1 MGSASNVFD
10 RKHDLAMQK
19 KKIFLTVGFTI
30 FFSLL
35 LFLMY
40 NIIEKV
46 AAKKEVQA
54 KIQTLPIGVPLF
66 TLDSTYYQLQR
77 NRTVVLI
84 YFNSECQH
92 CQYELGEIQ
101 KNVPAFADTEIV
113 FMSSEN
119 LSVIR
124 EIPPQYTL
132 TQPNFHFTKINPE
145 DVFENFGSLSVPNI
159 FIYGADGKL
168 IKEFKGE
175 TKMEAILKY
184 AKP

>member
-1 MGSASNVFD
+1 
-10 RKHDLAMQK
+10 
-19 KKIFLTVGFTI
+19 
-30 FFSLL
+30 
-35 LFLMY
+35 
-40 NIIEKV
+40 
-46 AAKKEVQA
+46 
-54 KIQTLPIGVPLF
+54 
-66 TLDSTYYQLQR
+66 
-77 NRTVVLI
+77 
-84 YFNSECQH
+84 
-92 CQYELGEIQ
+92 LGEIQ